1 MVLLNTKIRFITFS
15 FRLPGSLLSR
25 KGLLAQNKKVGQTK
39 DWVLYRLST
48 AIPFVVRAWDWRS
61 IPG

>member
-1 MVLLNTKIRFITFS
+1 MAYAS
-15 FRLPGSLLSR
+15 

-48 AIPFVVRAWDWRS
+48 VIPFVVRAWDWRS